1 MFIAALFIIG
11 KIWNQ
16 LKVPVS
22 RCIGKEGVIHTHTH
36 THTHTRIHSAIL
48 LSHKRNPAI
57 CNSMGGP

>member
-22 RCIGKEGVIHTHTH
+22 RRIGKEGVIH